1 MKIYFDVQPKEG
13 AYKKSPYIWK
23 DKNFLSVG
31 IFRWSITVDWGNLG
45 YYDWILLTYVAQG
58 IIWLVIIII
67 MIFLMFHV

>member
-45 YYDWILLTYVAQG
+45 YYDWIFIVDIIYAL
-58 IIWLVIIII
+58 IWLAIIAKIII
-67 MIFLMFHV
+67 LMFHV